1 MFKHHPQKNGVIFL
15 IAFFALTGISFK
27 ADAAANE
34 NIGFFENEKLQ
45 EMIQKPYYLYNL
57 NKDTAIPFYP
67 QDYIEWQYFIIE
79 DLTHTS
85 EIENPFLCYP
95 ENESY
100 IFCNI
105 TKTFKDRVHGKKVTN
120 VFIDEDKTKKYLA
133 SLSEVVNSEPK
144 NGKIGINEEGEF
156 YFIEDGKVGHELDV
170 DNSYNKIV
178 DIFKNKESD
187 YYIPLVTAKIK
198 PELSKNNFDK
208 LGIKEKIGTGES
220 NFRGSTKNRKFNI
233 KVATSRFHGL

>member
-1 MFKHHPQKNGVIFL
+1 MFKNHPQKNGVIFL

-105 TKTFKDRVHGKKVTN
+105 TKTFKDRVHGKKV
-120 VFIDEDKTKKYLA
+120 IIKL
-133 SLSEVVNSEPK
+133 L
-144 NGKIGINEEGEF
+144 
-156 YFIEDGKVGHELDV
+156 
-170 DNSYNKIV
+170 
-178 DIFKNKESD
+178 IF
-187 YYIPLVTAKIK
+187 LKIK
-198 PELSKNNFDK
+198 KVTTIYLLLQRKLSLNYQ
-208 LGIKEKIGTGES
+208 KIILT
-220 NFRGSTKNRKFNI
+220 NL
-233 KVATSRFHGL
+233 A